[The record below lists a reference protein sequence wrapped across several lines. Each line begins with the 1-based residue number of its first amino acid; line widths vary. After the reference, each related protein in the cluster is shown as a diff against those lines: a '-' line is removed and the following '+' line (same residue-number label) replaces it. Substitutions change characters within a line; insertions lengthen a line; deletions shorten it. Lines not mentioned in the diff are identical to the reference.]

1 MKTNEPKP
9 NEKRDGATPV
19 TSASASTTTTP
30 AVSVSESYCVAFR
43 GRYLQMIRAE
53 RARLEAALLGREV
66 TDADAARSLIERAST
81 MASGVVEA
89 KTSVEESRAW
99 TPDEIAAV
107 IYERSVIEAE
117 DNGSP
122 YYCTALEVREALKIH
137 DAVRGQVIAGAIERV
152 AEMFPDAKVSCIG
165 QKRHPCGMYDLWAIQ
180 AKPRPAA
187 RRAAHQS
194 TETTPTP
201 AAAPKA
207 DTKPAQPTKKAW
219 TVEEIAAAVYGLAKT
234 EMHLHGRPLIVSIDS
249 VRDTLK
255 IDERQSRRHIADAVS
270 SLSTF
275 FPGASSW
282 LVSGSGHLRMWSVS
296 PVPTNAE
303 ALARA
308 IHRLAEQHTTPDGEY
323 EIDEAYLRHELS
335 IPSYVGSAVI
345 HTAFSMIGSMF
356 PGASATRLAFTWSV
370 RPAPKTV
377 ASGAPASKPS
387 ASRGNPQAA

>member
-89 KTSVEESRAW
+89 KTS
-99 TPDEIAAV
+99 
-107 IYERSVIEAE
+107 
-117 DNGSP
+117 
-122 YYCTALEVREALKIH
+122 
-137 DAVRGQVIAGAIERV
+137 
-152 AEMFPDAKVSCIG
+152 
-165 QKRHPCGMYDLWAIQ
+165 
-180 AKPRPAA
+180 
-187 RRAAHQS
+187 
-194 TETTPTP
+194 
-201 AAAPKA
+201 
-207 DTKPAQPTKKAW
+207 KPAQPTKKAW

-323 EIDEAYLRHELS
+323 EITEAYLRHELS